1 MSLRCCS
8 RSPRSTPG
16 RIRTVWGWP
25 GLLILSL
32 LIGACAAPITV
43 TRIDPRIAQQQLT
56 QNVLSTGEL
65 TSFSQIILNRAGLY
79 DQFDKDPEAA
89 LKVLHAEAVS
99 GQHGAN
105 YIFAL
110 AELSFQYAE
119 GEASRAQQQAYYLA
133 AAVYAYAFLF
143 PPAGAAPPEP
153 YDPRFRDA
161 CDLYNRAL
169 TGALRSEDGSHVELR
184 AGVLPLPFG
193 EMEVAFDPAQL
204 HWLDR
209 QLVDFVPVTDLE
221 VKGLRNRYRRPGI
234 GAPLAASTLAG
245 SAREGVEIPPRL
257 KVPVTAFLRVPDPW
271 QQLTT
276 GRLSAT
282 LELYVDFDTET
293 VQVGEQRVPL
303 EAEPTAAL
311 AYMLSGSQAWD
322 FEFSGFIFGDILR
335 QRTPTQLAVLE
346 PYRPGRIPVVF
357 VHGTASSP
365 ARWAEMFN
373 ELQNDPRIRERYQFW
388 FFTYETGNPIL
399 YSALRLR
406 ESLETA
412 LATLDPTGHDPALR
426 EMVLIGHSQGG
437 LLVRLMVVELEDKI
451 RTFYPASV
459 EELRVS
465 PETRDLLNQLA
476 ENHPLPF
483 VRRVIFIATPH
494 RGSYV
499 AGNWLAHQIGRFIR
513 FPAQLARTI
522 GETLTSD
529 PRLALTMKGKVSSVY
544 AMTPGS
550 PLVTALAPTPLAPG
564 VIANSIIA
572 VKGDGPVEEGDDG
585 VVKYSSAH
593 LDGVESELVV
603 RSGHSV
609 QSNPEAIE
617 EVRRILL
624 KQAEAPEALLHK

>member
-1 MSLRCCS
+1 MSLRCY
-8 RSPRSTPG
+8 RGSPRPNPG
-16 RIRTVWGWP
+16 RIWTVLGRP

-32 LIGACAAPITV
+32 LLGACATPISV
-43 TRIDPRIAQQQLT
+43 TRIDPRVAQQELT

-79 DQFDKDPEAA
+79 DQFKKDPEAA
-89 LKVLHAEAVS
+89 LKVLHGEALS
-99 GQHGAN
+99 GQHGAS
-105 YIFAL
+105 YLFAL

-119 GEASRAQQQAYYLA
+119 DEAPRTQKQAYYLA

-143 PPAGAAPPEP
+143 PPAGTAPPEP
-153 YDPRFRDA
+153 YDPRFRHA

-169 TGALRSEDGSHVELR
+169 TGALRSEDGLHVELR

-193 EMEVAFDPAQL
+193 EMEIAFDAAQL
-204 HWLDR
+204 NWLDR
-209 QLVDFVPVTDLE
+209 ELIDFVPVTDLE
-221 VKGLRNRYRRPGI
+221 VKGLRNRYRQPGI
-234 GAPLAASTLAG
+234 GAPLAASTVAG
-245 SAREGVEIPPRL
+245 SAREGLDIPPRL
-257 KVPVTAFLRVPDPW
+257 KVPVTAFLRVPDPL

-282 LELYVDFDTET
+282 LELYVDFDTES
-293 VQVGEQRVPL
+293 VQVGAQRVPL
-303 EAEPTAAL
+303 EAEPTASL
-311 AYMLSGSQAWD
+311 AYMLSGSKVWD
-322 FEFSGFIFGDILR
+322 SELGGFIFGDFWRR
-335 QRTPTQLAVLE
+335 QTPTQLFALE
-346 PYRPGRIPVVF
+346 PYQPGRIPVVF
-357 VHGTASSP
+357 VHGTASSA

-373 ELQNDPRIRERYQFW
+373 ELQNAPRIRDRYQFW

-412 LATLDPTGHDPALR
+412 LATLDPSGRDPALR
-426 EMVLIGHSQGG
+426 EMVLVGHSQGG

-451 RTFYPASV
+451 RAFLSVPV
-459 EELRVS
+459 EELQVS

-476 ENHPLPF
+476 EIHPLPF
-483 VRRVIFIATPH
+483 VHRVIFIATPH
-494 RGSYV
+494 WGSYV
-499 AGNWLAHQIGRFIR
+499 AGNWLAHQIGRLVR
-513 FPAQLARTI
+513 FPATLARTM
-522 GETLTSD
+522 GEVLTSD
-529 PRLALTMKGKVSSVY
+529 PRLALTLRGQVGSVY
-544 AMTPGS
+544 GMTPGS
-550 PLVTALAPTPLAPG
+550 LLVKALAETPLATW
-564 VIANSIIA
+564 VTANSIIA

-593 LDGVESELVV
+593 IDGVESELVI

-624 KQAEAPEALLHK
+624 ENAKIQ

>member
-1 MSLRCCS
+1 MVL
-8 RSPRSTPG
+8 
-16 RIRTVWGWP
+16 GWP
-25 GLLILSL
+25 GLLIFSL
-32 LIGACAAPITV
+32 LLGACATPISV
-43 TRIDPRIAQQQLT
+43 TRVDPRVAQQELT

-79 DQFDKDPEAA
+79 DQFKKDPEAA
-89 LKVLHAEAVS
+89 LKVLHVETVS
-99 GQHGAN
+99 GQYSAN
-105 YIFAL
+105 YLFAL

-119 GEASRAQQQAYYLA
+119 DEAPRTQKQVYYLA

-143 PPAGAAPPEP
+143 PPAGTAPPEP
-153 YDPRFRDA
+153 YDPRFRYA

-193 EMEVAFDPAQL
+193 EVDVAFDPAQL
-204 HWLDR
+204 TWLDR
-209 QLVDFVPVTDLE
+209 ELVDFVPVTDLE
-221 VKGLRNRYRRPGI
+221 VKGLRNRYRQPGI

-245 SAREGVEIPPRL
+245 LARKGLEIPPRL
-257 KVPVTAFLRVPDPW
+257 KVPVTAFLRIPDPW
-271 QQLTT
+271 QQLPT

-282 LELYVDFDTET
+282 LELYADLDTES
-293 VQVGEQRVPL
+293 VQVSEQRVPL
-303 EAEPTAAL
+303 EAEPSAAL

-335 QRTPTQLAVLE
+335 QRTPTQLAALE
-346 PYRPGRIPVVF
+346 PYHPGRIPVVF

-365 ARWAEMFN
+365 ARWADMFN
-373 ELQNDPRIRERYQFW
+373 ELQNDPSLRERYQFW

-412 LATLDPTGHDPALR
+412 VATLDPDGHDPALR
-426 EMVLIGHSQGG
+426 EMVLVGHSQGG

-451 RTFYPASV
+451 REYLSVPV
-459 EELRVS
+459 EELQVS
-465 PETRDLLNQLA
+465 PETRDLFNQLA

-483 VRRVIFIATPH
+483 VHRVIFIATPH
-494 RGSYV
+494 GGSYV
-499 AGNWLAHQIGRFIR
+499 AGNWLVHQIGRLIR
-513 FPAQLARTI
+513 LPTQLARTM
-522 GETLTSD
+522 GEVLTSD
-529 PRLALTMKGKVSSVY
+529 PRLALTLRGQVGSVY
-544 AMTPGS
+544 GMTPGS
-550 PLVTALAPTPLAPG
+550 PLVTALAKTPLAPW
-564 VIANSIIA
+564 VTANSIIP

-585 VVKYSSAH
+585 VVKYTSAH
-593 LDGVESELVV
+593 IDGVESELVI

-624 KQAEAPEALLHK
+624 KQAEAPEELLHK

>member
-1 MSLRCCS
+1 MVL
-8 RSPRSTPG
+8 
-16 RIRTVWGWP
+16 GWP

-32 LIGACAAPITV
+32 LLGACATPISV
-43 TRIDPRIAQQQLT
+43 TRVDPRVAQQELT
-56 QNVLSTGEL
+56 QSVLSTGEL

-79 DQFDKDPEAA
+79 DQFKKDPEAT
-89 LKVLHAEAVS
+89 LKVLHDEALS

-105 YIFAL
+105 YLFAL

-119 GEASRAQQQAYYLA
+119 DEAPRAQKQAYYLA
-133 AAVYAYAFLF
+133 AVVYAYALLF
-143 PPAGAAPPEP
+143 PPAGTTPPAP
-153 YDPRFRDA
+153 YDPRFRYA

-169 TGALRSEDGSHVELR
+169 TGALRTEDGSQVELR
-184 AGVLPLPFG
+184 GGAFPLPFG
-193 EMEVAFDPAQL
+193 EMDVAFDPAQL
-204 HWLDR
+204 IWLDR

-221 VKGLRNRYRRPGI
+221 VKGLRNRYRQPGI
-234 GAPLAASTLAG
+234 GAPLAASTIAG

-257 KVPVTAFLRVPDPW
+257 KVPVTLFLRIEEPR

-293 VQVGEQRVPL
+293 VQVGAQSVPL
-303 EAEPTAAL
+303 EAEPSASL
-311 AYMLSGSQAWD
+311 AYMLSGSRVWD
-322 FEFSGFIFGDILR
+322 FEWSGFLFGDFLR
-335 QRTPTQLAVLE
+335 QETPTQLFALE

-399 YSALRLR
+399 YSAMRLR
-406 ESLETA
+406 ESLKTA
-412 LATLDPTGHDPALR
+412 LATLDPTGHDEALR

-451 RTFYPASV
+451 RAFLPV
-459 EELRVS
+459 EELQVS
-465 PETRDLLNQLA
+465 PETRDLLNQIA

-499 AGNWLAHQIGRFIR
+499 AGNWMAHQIGRLIR
-513 FPAQLARTI
+513 FPAQVARTM
-522 GETLTSD
+522 GEVLTSD
-529 PRLALTMKGKVSSVY
+529 PRLALTLKGNVSSVY
-544 AMTPGS
+544 GMTPGS
-550 PLVTALAPTPLAPG
+550 PLVTMLSQTPPAPW
-564 VIANSIIA
+564 VIADSIIA
-572 VKGDGPVEEGDDG
+572 VKGDGPVEEGNDG
-585 VVKYSSAH
+585 VVKYTSAH

-624 KQAEAPEALLHK
+624 ENAKVQ